1 MRKQLLLARILTVM
15 GLTVVASPAVQA
27 AGCMDEVERVAQSLG
42 LSKSLPGSIPGLSKG
57 EAPATTESRGIPPEV
72 TSRLTG
78 TGTPSANPAGRQG
91 EALGLLQS
99 ARAASAQGNEPE
111 CFAQLAKARS
121 MLGGK

>member
-1 MRKQLLLARILTVM
+1 MRKQILLATILTAM
-15 GLTVVASPAVQA
+15 SAAPAVQA

-42 LSKSLPGSIPGLSKG
+42 LTKSIPGLSKG

-78 TGTPSANPAGRQG
+78 TGTPSATPGGRQG

-121 MLGGK
+121 MLSGK